1 MDQSRWGLATLANKH
16 PELAFIT
23 SGLAFLAIKH
33 LGLASLNEPPEK
45 LQLLINIRD
54 WLHLLIIIY

>member
-1 MDQSRWGLATLANKH
+1 MDQSRWGLATLAIKH

-45 LQLLINIRD
+45 LQLLINIWD